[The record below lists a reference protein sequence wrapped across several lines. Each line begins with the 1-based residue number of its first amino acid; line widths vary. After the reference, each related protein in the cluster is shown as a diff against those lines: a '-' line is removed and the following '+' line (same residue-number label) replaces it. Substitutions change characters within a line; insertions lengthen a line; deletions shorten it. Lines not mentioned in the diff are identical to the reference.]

1 MLLAININ
9 HTQIK
14 VGGYDGTDLLV
25 HWRIATDL
33 DKTDDEYAMILRGLF
48 QYAGLEFPA
57 VESAAISSVV
67 PPLTE
72 VFERLCSRYFGVAPL
87 VVGPGVRTGMRILY
101 EHPKEVGAD
110 RICNAIAVY
119 EKHGGPAIVVDFG
132 TATTFTAVS
141 AEGDFLGGA
150 IAPGI
155 GISVDAGRNGPTQEV
170 ALCGHG
176 REGGRGAE
184 IHHDGRPTMLLVY
197 RDGIADAVGA
207 NLLGVFIEDAHA
219 GAHSRPYDQGC
230 HAEIPTAQPFKHL
243 GQRGDYR
250 RDRGRLHRRKL
261 KARVLE
267 QSAEDHRVL
276 VVGLVQIGGDPP
288 VHEEVGAVIA
298 PDLDLRV
305 VDVDGG
311 QHGTPQTMGLRTRD

>member
-9 HTQIK
+9 NTQIK

-155 GISVDAGRNGPTQEV
+155 GISVDA
-170 ALCGHG
+170 L
-176 REGGRGAE
+176 AE
-184 IHHDGRPTMLLVY
+184 H
-197 RDGIADAVGA
+197 
-207 NLLGVFIEDAHA
+207 
-219 GAHSRPYDQGC
+219 
-230 HAEIPTAQPFKHL
+230 TAQLPRVELSKPKTVIGRSTVTAMQAGIIFGFVGQVEEIVRRIRAELGGHAVTVATGGWAELIVDDCRCFDHL
-243 GQRGDYR
+243 DP
-250 RDRGRLHRRKL
+250 LL
-261 KARVLE
+261 TLE
-267 QSAEDHRVL
+267 
-276 VVGLVQIGGDPP
+276 
-288 VHEEVGAVIA
+288 
-298 PDLDLRV
+298 
-305 VDVDGG
+305 
-311 QHGTPQTMGLRTRD
+311 GLRIIDERNRTADVTRPAPS

>member
-9 HTQIK
+9 NTQIK

-25 HWRIATDL
+25 DWRIATDL
-33 DKTDDEYAMILRGLF
+33 NKTDDEYAMILRGLF

-155 GISVDAGRNGPTQEV
+155 GISVDA
-170 ALCGHG
+170 L
-176 REGGRGAE
+176 AE
-184 IHHDGRPTMLLVY
+184 H
-197 RDGIADAVGA
+197 
-207 NLLGVFIEDAHA
+207 
-219 GAHSRPYDQGC
+219 
-230 HAEIPTAQPFKHL
+230 TAQLPRVELSKPKTVIGRSTVTAMQAGIIFGFVGQVEEIVRRIRTELGGHAVTVATGGWAELIVDDCRCFDHL
-243 GQRGDYR
+243 DP
-250 RDRGRLHRRKL
+250 LL
-261 KARVLE
+261 TLE
-267 QSAEDHRVL
+267 
-276 VVGLVQIGGDPP
+276 
-288 VHEEVGAVIA
+288 
-298 PDLDLRV
+298 
-305 VDVDGG
+305 
-311 QHGTPQTMGLRTRD
+311 GLRIIDERNRTADVTRPAPS

>member
-9 HTQIK
+9 NTQIK

-33 DKTDDEYAMILRGLF
+33 NKTDDEYAMILRGLF

-155 GISVDAGRNGPTQEV
+155 GISVDA
-170 ALCGHG
+170 L
-176 REGGRGAE
+176 AE
-184 IHHDGRPTMLLVY
+184 H
-197 RDGIADAVGA
+197 
-207 NLLGVFIEDAHA
+207 
-219 GAHSRPYDQGC
+219 
-230 HAEIPTAQPFKHL
+230 TAQLPRVELSKPKTVIGRSTVTAMQAGIIFGFVGQVEEIVRRIRAELGGHAVTVATGGWAELIVDDCRCFDHL
-243 GQRGDYR
+243 DP
-250 RDRGRLHRRKL
+250 LL
-261 KARVLE
+261 TLE
-267 QSAEDHRVL
+267 
-276 VVGLVQIGGDPP
+276 
-288 VHEEVGAVIA
+288 
-298 PDLDLRV
+298 
-305 VDVDGG
+305 
-311 QHGTPQTMGLRTRD
+311 GLRIIDERNRTADVTRPAPS